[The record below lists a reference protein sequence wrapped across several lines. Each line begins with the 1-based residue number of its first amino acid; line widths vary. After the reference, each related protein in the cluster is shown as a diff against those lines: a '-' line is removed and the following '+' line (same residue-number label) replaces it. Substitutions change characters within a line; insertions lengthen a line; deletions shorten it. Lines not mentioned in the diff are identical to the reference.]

1 MLGNSC
7 KLLKTLTKHTK
18 NPKNPFLTLKRPLY
32 PTQSLLLPSLLTHYP
47 SSHFS
52 TTSFHQSFRYYS
64 AQAAVT
70 QLETSFIDNLQ
81 SASEQSQMTFDS
93 IFEAMSSMKEKE
105 FTFEEFKEVY
115 PLADELAYLLV
126 TEIEEKGGVD
136 KFVGMI

>member
-1 MLGNSC
+1 MLGFSC

-18 NPKNPFLTLKRPLY
+18 NHKNPFLTLKRLPC
-32 PTQSLLLPSLLTHYP
+32 PTQNFLLPSLLTHYP

-52 TTSFHQSFRYYS
+52 TTSFHQFRYYS

-81 SASEQSQMTFDS
+81 SASEQSQMTFES
-93 IFEAMSSMKEKE
+93 LFEAMSTMKDKE

-126 TEIEEKGGVD
+126 TEIDGKGGVD
-136 KFVGMI
+136 KFVDMI